1 METQQ
6 RKFNLITNVTG
17 EPYQPTR
24 LYYNISNK
32 ESVLNI
38 FRKLQC
44 TEFDPSSDRWY
55 WFYSEEAKKIRFE
68 KSYNKISKESGNIS
82 LGYFIFL
89 DNQTMIL
96 EARSFQRV
104 LAAINFF
111 KTRLNW
117 RIAEPVKLRLINK
130 LFSCSPE
137 EKPEPPSSF
146 AEFFDQDNKNIVT
159 HNPEDLAKEIELISS
174 QHKTE
179 TEKDEAIASY
189 MANKSKRPLSEI
201 EEITVSVHDHG
212 LSILEM
218 ALKMRQIE
226 AWEHWQGNEHFTQ
239 HDLIQKILENIPD
252 HTS

>member
-1 METQQ
+1 METKQD
-6 RKFNLITNVTG
+6 RLNLITNVTG
-17 EPYQPTR
+17 EPYQPVR

-44 TEFDPSSDRWY
+44 LEFHSPSDRWY

-68 KSYNKISKESGNIS
+68 KSYNKISKENGNIS

-89 DNQTMIL
+89 DNEKMIL
-96 EARSFQRV
+96 EVRSFERV
-104 LAAINFF
+104 LAAISFF

-117 RIAEPVKLRLINK
+117 RIAEPVKLRLVNK
-130 LFSCSPE
+130 LSSCSVDVNP
-137 EKPEPPSSF
+137 KPPSSF
-146 AEFFDQDNKNIVT
+146 ADFFDQDNNVVV
-159 HNPEDLAKEIELISS
+159 HDPEGLTKEIELISS
-174 QHKTE
+174 QYASE
-179 TEKDEAIASY
+179 IEKNEAITSY
-189 MANKSKRPLSEI
+189 MENKSKYPLSEI
-201 EEITVSVHDHG
+201 EEIPVNIHGHG

-226 AWEHWQGNEHFTQ
+226 AWEHWEGNKSFTQ
-239 HDLIQKILENIPD
+239 YDLIQKILKHVPE